1 MVEITSEKL
10 NDIINV
16 ISGVTADLM
25 PVILF
30 MGGISLAIFIIS
42 SILVRNN
49 EDNKND

>member
-16 ISGVTADLM
+16 VSGLTADLM

-30 MGGISLAIFIIS
+30 MGGIGLAIFIIS
-42 SILVRNN
+42 SILGRNN
-49 EDNKND
+49 DNE